1 MILVI
6 HTRFYLCP
14 GNKSRTKYISHFSV
28 HVENQDDKKFTH
40 FRPCRPVRPQRPC
53 RPVYFLFWSWIYEK
67 KDYRPLDRPA
77 FLDIVHLFPLKVQI
91 FCDFRPIV
99 QRPGITKTRHF
110 CQIFFNFLDRRLGGG
125 MLIDIELVKTHR
137 KSGN

>member
-1 MILVI
+1 MDIFFVNPGLRMILVI

-28 HVENQDDKKFTH
+28 HVENQDDKKFTL

-99 QRPGITKTRHF
+99 QRPGITKTRE
-110 CQIFFNFLDRRLGGG
+110 QLG
-125 MLIDIELVKTHR
+125 LA
-137 KSGN
+137 N